1 MKDSTRYLEA
11 AKIEELTEE
20 LSARGYQVT
29 QLPRVNGALFDL
41 IAQKPGE
48 MIAYEVKAPSSLRP
62 SVERIVE
69 QRKRAK
75 EAGYSSIHL
84 VIVNPPHATE
94 TKVEGLEGALA
105 AYFTTNLPQ
114 DLVAFAERWRE
125 DGVGRGD
132 WLPRWHGEKP
142 DVRYTKI
149 DVRQIDL
156 DRLVVADEQIQ
167 VAGDGLIVGTVETEP
182 RTNGYE
188 SSRKPTEYEVDMPF
202 KFDLVLDRAL
212 RVIKVNRVSVD
223 TSSWD
228 DEEAM
233 QEAALNSA

>member
-1 MKDSTRYLEA
+1 MSNSIRYLEA
-11 AKIEELTEE
+11 AKIDELRDELT
-20 LSARGYQVT
+20 AKGYRVSTPSQR
-29 QLPRVNGALFDL
+29 LPFDL
-41 IAQKPGE
+41 IAEKPGSRL
-48 MIAYEVKAPSSLRP
+48 AYQVKAQASLRG
-62 SVERIVE
+62 SVDEIMSRR
-69 QRKRAK
+69 QMARA
-75 EAGYSSIHL
+75 EGFDSLTL
-84 VIVNPPHATE
+84 VVVNPPHASE
-94 TKVEGLEGALA
+94 VKVEGLEGALA

-114 DLVAFAERWRE
+114 DLVAFAERWSE

-156 DRLVVADEQIQ
+156 GRLVVANEQIQ

-182 RTNGYE
+182 RTNGQD
-188 SSRKPTEYEVDMPF
+188 SSRRPTEYEVDMPF
-202 KFDLVLDRAL
+202 KFDMVLDRAL

-228 DEEAM
+228 DEDAM
-233 QEAALNSA
+233 QEAVLNSA